1 MPGHGGLGFPPVEL
15 TIYSRQDCHLCH
27 EMERDLA
34 RLALEHPVS
43 VRVVDVDTDPR
54 LQSRYGLRVPVLVAG
69 DEEVCATR
77 LDADRVRALFR
88 APD

>member
-1 MPGHGGLGFPPVEL
+1 MVEL
-15 TIYSRQDCHLCH
+15 IIYSRQDCHLCH

-34 RLALEHPVS
+34 RLTREHPVS
-43 VRVVDVDTDPR
+43 VRVVDVDTDPQ

-69 DEEVCATR
+69 EEEVCATR
-77 LDADRVRALFR
+77 LDPDRVRTLLR